1 MATTTVLVS
10 PSRSRHRV
18 RNVILLLL
26 FVFLLLVAGIL
37 LWGYLTARSALPQ
50 LDGQIQTT
58 GLVSAVTV
66 TRDSHGV
73 PTIEASSFDDLFFA
87 QGYVTAQDRLF
98 QMDGMRRYAAG
109 ELAEILGADFVRH
122 DREQRILGMRVAAH
136 TTMEIASPESRRHFE
151 AYARGVNAFIES
163 HRERLPLEFRL
174 LHYQPGAWTPEDSA
188 LIAGQMVEDL
198 THYSYRSTLTRE
210 KILAKLGPQLTAD
223 LYVNS
228 SPYDRPPTVAR
239 DAEIKPA
246 NNEDGDDEDSG
257 PENSVV
263 RNLQPSAVQEEDL
276 EPSLLAGSNN
286 WVISGTHTVSGKPL
300 LSNDMHLATRC
311 RTCGMRHT

>member
-1 MATTTVLVS
+1 MTIFSSLKATSPRKTASSRWMAC
-10 PSRSRHRV
+10 
-18 RNVILLLL
+18 
-26 FVFLLLVAGIL
+26 G
-37 LWGYLTARSALPQ
+37 
-50 LDGQIQTT
+50 
-58 GLVSAVTV
+58 V
-66 TRDSHGV
+66 TRRGNWLRFWVLILS
-73 PTIEASSFDDLFFA
+73 
-87 QGYVTAQDRLF
+87 
-98 QMDGMRRYAAG
+98 GMTVSK
-109 ELAEILGADFVRH
+109 ESWECV
-122 DREQRILGMRVAAH
+122 VAAH